1 MIKKIFI
8 ALYEDRNILYFNE
21 NSGNVVFFSGKI
33 GILNI
38 DINLDNNC
46 DEDDSSTIIIMRF
59 LAWHIKF
66 EKIKAF

>member
-1 MIKKIFI
+1 MIKKFFI
-8 ALYEDRNILYFNE
+8 ALYADQNILYFNE

-66 EKIKAF
+66 EKGKAL

>member
-66 EKIKAF
+66 EKGKAL

>member
-1 MIKKIFI
+1 MIKKFFI

-21 NSGNVVFFSGKI
+21 NSGNVVFFSSEI

-66 EKIKAF
+66 EKGKAL

>member
-1 MIKKIFI
+1 MIKKFFI
-8 ALYEDRNILYFNE
+8 ALYADRNILYFNE

-66 EKIKAF
+66 EKGKAL